1 MSEPVDS
8 DIISMLERR
17 LAREKKAREE
27 AESLLIAKS
36 REIYQANQEL
46 QEALAQSEQKR
57 QELAFLARSTG
68 ALTLSENNESLLGN
82 VCQLTSEFL
91 HADYGIAAVQIKSCH
106 AFDIHTPVF
115 GAKKKWHDNPQLLTS
130 INQFVEKIPQNNDW
144 QDFPFS
150 YQEQLYRLILRH
162 KPLDSGSY
170 ILVCFLLKKSP
181 ASSEIYSILT
191 IMFRQLKNLL
201 LARKFGVSSN
211 SQTFD
216 YGKLQAQ
223 LKRAR
228 VQLEQS
234 EKMASLGQL
243 AAGVAHEI
251 NNPVGFVRSNMES
264 LNHYLKDLTAFAK
277 ALGAF
282 ENVQIQSLFAQYDVE
297 YLLEDTADIVTS
309 NLGGLDRISEIVQG
323 LKSFSHQGEAQNLP
337 FDLNKIIQSALSV
350 ANNELKYKH
359 NVITQLSEQPAN
371 LFGKA
376 GQLQQVFINMF
387 VNAAQAM
394 PNGGDLEINSR
405 ILKDSVVV
413 TIRDTGCG
421 MDKVT
426 QDKLFNPFFTTKP
439 VGEGTGLGMS
449 ISYSIIEGHQG
460 HVEIDSEVGIGTT
473 FTLTF
478 PLHHPN

>member
-1 MSEPVDS
+1 MSDSVDS
-8 DIISMLERR
+8 DVIAMLERR
-17 LAREKKAREE
+17 LAREIKARKE

-46 QEALAQSEQKR
+46 QDALAQSEQKR
-57 QELAFLARSTG
+57 QELAFLARTTG
-68 ALTLSENNESLLGN
+68 ALTLSENNENLLAN

-91 HADYGIAAVQIKSCH
+91 HAEYGIAAVQIRHCH
-106 AFDIHTPVF
+106 AYDIHTPVF
-115 GAKKKWHDNPQLLTS
+115 GAQKRWHDNPELLNA
-130 INQFVEKIPQNNDW
+130 INQVVETLPENQDW
-144 QDFPFS
+144 QDLPFF
-150 YQEQLYRLILRH
+150 YLEQPYRLLVRH
-162 KPLDSGSY
+162 KPLDNDSY

-181 ASSEIYSILT
+181 ASDAVYSILT
-191 IMFRQLKNLL
+191 IMFRQLKSLL
-201 LARKFGVSSN
+201 LARKLGVSTAA
-211 SQTFD
+211 QTFD
-216 YGKLQAQ
+216 YDALQSQ
-223 LKRAR
+223 LARAR
-228 VQLEQS
+228 AQLEQS

-264 LNHYLKDLTAFAK
+264 LNHYLNDLTAFAK
-277 ALGAF
+277 ALEAL
-282 ENVQIQSLFAQYDVE
+282 EDKDIQELYAQYDVA
-297 YLLEDTADIVTS
+297 YLLEDTSDIVSS

-337 FDLNKIIQSALSV
+337 FDLNQIIQSALSV

-359 NVITQLSEQPAN
+359 QVKTHLMKQPAN
-371 LFGKA
+371 VFGKA

-394 PNGGDLEINSR
+394 PDGGELDITSYLI
-405 ILKDSVVV
+405 KDSVIV

-421 MDKVT
+421 MDKAT
-426 QDKLFNPFFTTKP
+426 QAKLFNPFFTTKP
-439 VGEGTGLGMS
+439 VGEGTGLGLS

-460 HVEIDSEVGIGTT
+460 HVQIDSEVGKGTT

>member
-1 MSEPVDS
+1 
-8 DIISMLERR
+8 
-17 LAREKKAREE
+17 
-27 AESLLIAKS
+27 
-36 REIYQANQEL
+36 
-46 QEALAQSEQKR
+46 
-57 QELAFLARSTG
+57 
-68 ALTLSENNESLLGN
+68 
-82 VCQLTSEFL
+82 
-91 HADYGIAAVQIKSCH
+91 
-106 AFDIHTPVF
+106 
-115 GAKKKWHDNPQLLTS
+115 
-130 INQFVEKIPQNNDW
+130 
-144 QDFPFS
+144 
-150 YQEQLYRLILRH
+150 
-162 KPLDSGSY
+162 
-170 ILVCFLLKKSP
+170 
-181 ASSEIYSILT
+181 
-191 IMFRQLKNLL
+191 MFRQLKNLL

-277 ALGAF
+277 ALGAY